1 MRWGR
6 GGGLGNSGWSREA
19 GLPGLRQH
27 REVVRLQWSKVLAQ
41 LRSPHTSTFQLPQ
54 IVGGPFAILLPP
66 RCSSPQ
72 PRRHQPE
79 TAQGQIP
86 GAPRSTSLG
95 GSQSPQGPR
104 GRISLRFDRYFPIR
118 SGFPPPWTPLPRQ
131 PGSPGSPRGRGSWA
145 PPEGLPLGCAEPL
158 GCRPRVVF
166 LSPLPE
172 TSQPLGP
179 RSSPQSQLSCQ
190 YR

>member
-1 MRWGR
+1 MVHSLGPAAPAPHRHLSPSIDRRWS
-6 GGGLGNSGWSREA
+6 LC
-19 GLPGLRQH
+19 
-27 REVVRLQWSKVLAQ
+27 
-41 LRSPHTSTFQLPQ
+41 SPS
-54 IVGGPFAILLPP
+54 A
-66 RCSSPQ
+66 SSLFLPQ

-86 GAPRSTSLG
+86 RAPRSTSLG

-118 SGFPPPWTPLPRQ
+118 SGFPPPWTLLPRQ

-158 GCRPRVVF
+158 GCRSPVVF
-166 LSPLPE
+166 LSPLAE
-172 TSQPLGP
+172 TPQPLGP
-179 RSSPQSQLSCQ
+179 ESSPQPQLRCLLVCIGEIRQAPS
-190 YR
+190 